1 MKNSIEKKREEIN
14 SMIDSINEESSIND
28 IIDIINEI
36 EGREKTIKIYNKIV
50 TRIKSPAIVFQVYA
64 EAKKR
69 LVPLDLTFM
78 ENVLL
83 KLKGTE
89 YYNEIMYEKYCI
101 SNFARI
107 INQINQDESKIAD
120 LMNIEELDIDEDIES
135 YNMMVNLFPDLRY
148 YPMILEELEQRNINC
163 NLATYKIVLQKIIE
177 NNQVFGA
184 EYLLEKVK
192 EKLTEA
198 EIKAAEEIDVNGIIN
213 INYSGHFNS
222 ERISKDNMLLDNYFA
237 INYMAALKEY
247 SISKNA
253 EEIINHQKLGNYYI
267 PVIKGMLNRCIRRD
281 QSDWMFVNRIL
292 GYTKRKDLLRDV
304 SYLNELEIDLSYG
317 RMMLERGQDIP
328 KEYINTIN
336 NMAQGNFFDNL
347 ENAKKEIK
355 KCLLDKGFEIV
366 GDRINGR
373 DYVKYAR
380 ERKSEEE
387 LDRVKAK
394 KVEKKYKRNIN
405 I

>member
-1 MKNSIEKKREEIN
+1 MKKSIENKIEVIN
-14 SMIDSINEESSIND
+14 SMIDSINEESTINE
-28 IIDIINEI
+28 IKDIINEI

-50 TRIKSPAIVFQVYA
+50 TRIKSSDIVFQVYT
-64 EAKKR
+64 EAKES

-78 ENVLL
+78 DNVLI

-101 SNFARI
+101 SNFERI
-107 INQINQDESKIAD
+107 INQINQEENKIAD
-120 LMNIEELDIDEDIES
+120 LMNLEELDIDEDIES
-135 YNMMVNLFPDLRY
+135 YNMMMNLFPDLRY
-148 YPMILEELEQRNINC
+148 YPMILEELEKRNISC

-177 NNQVFGA
+177 NNQVFGLD
-184 EYLLEKVK
+184 YLLDEVKGKLIESEK
-192 EKLTEA
+192 EEA
-198 EIKAAEEIDVNGIIN
+198 EKININEIIN
-213 INYSGHFNS
+213 INYRGHFND

-237 INYMAALKEY
+237 INYMAALKQY

-253 EEIINHQKLGNYYI
+253 EEIVNHQKIGNYYI

-304 SYLNELEIDLSYG
+304 SCLNELEIDLSYA
-317 RMMLERGQDIP
+317 RMMVEKEQDIP
-328 KEYINTIN
+328 KEYINSIN
-336 NMAQGNFFDNL
+336 SMAQGNFFNNL
-347 ENAKKEIK
+347 KNAKKEIE
-355 KCLLDKGFEIV
+355 KCLLDKEFEIV
-366 GDRINGR
+366 GDGINGR
-373 DYVKYAR
+373 DYVEYAR
-380 ERKSEEE
+380 ERKAEEE